1 MLTLLFNLIVIVEN
15 TSTAVTA
22 GVTTINI
29 DMIVKL
35 KLVDFCLFYLMYM
48 YIYII
53 VIYFM

>member
-1 MLTLLFNLIVIVEN
+1 MPTLLFNLIVIVEN